1 MTDEV
6 TKSEGPENYVPINS
20 GNARDLLGVARYD
33 VGVNGEIS
41 PPESRLVIGKYK
53 NIHEINSGEE
63 RITVF
68 YLGDPSPSEG
78 TEISL
83 KTIREAT
90 KLAKYLK
97 LNKIRFREEPSAEEA
112 VEIVRKRTSGL
123 EEVASELER
132 TYSTE

>member
-1 MTDEV
+1 MHG
-6 TKSEGPENYVPINS
+6 SQ
-20 GNARDLLGVARYD
+20 AC
-33 VGVNGEIS
+33 
-41 PPESRLVIGKYK
+41 IGKYK

-83 KTIREAT
+83 ETIREAT

-97 LNKIRFREEPSAEEA
+97 LKRIGFGEEPSAEEA
-112 VEIVRKRTSGL
+112 VEIVRKRTSDL
-123 EEVASELER
+123 EEAANELER
-132 TYSTE
+132 TTL

>member
-6 TKSEGPENYVPINS
+6 TKSEEPENYVIPINS
-20 GNARDLLGVARYD
+20 GNARDLLGVAMYD

-41 PPESRLVIGKYK
+41 PPGSRLVIGKYK

-78 TEISL
+78 TEIFL
-83 KTIREAT
+83 KTVREAT
-90 KLAKYLK
+90 KLAKYLR
-97 LNKIRFREEPSAEEA
+97 LNKMEFREKPSAKEAVKIVRERTSDLEEA
-112 VEIVRKRTSGL
+112 
-123 EEVASELER
+123 ANELER
-132 TYSTE
+132 TTL